1 MSTLDFAKKLQE
13 RTKRMAIAVI
23 LLARKLPKNAES
35 KVIHYQLI
43 KSVTSTAANYRA
55 ACRSRSNNEFIAKIS
70 IVIEEADETAFWLEL
85 ISLIPLLEREE
96 IDPVLKEAEEIRA
109 ITVKARQ
116 TTILNQTKQKK

>member
-13 RTKRMAIAVI
+13 RTKRLAIAVI

-55 ACRSRSNNEFIAKIS
+55 ACRSRSNREFIAKIS

-96 IDPVLKEAEEIRA
+96 INPVLKEAEEIRA
-109 ITVKARQ
+109 ITVKSRQ
-116 TTILNQTKQKK
+116 TTISNQAKQKK